1 MFDDKVVRIQTLVL
15 SIALGVL
22 EELQQE
28 LSRLERPSSLGSAVD
43 L

>member
-15 SIALGVL
+15 SIALSVL
-22 EELQQE
+22 EELKEE
-28 LSRLERPSSLGSAVD
+28 LSRLERPSSLGGAVD